1 MGTPTRKSKIDL
13 WAWPERNENSC
24 FTWKEF
30 SLSRKKRKKQSPTI
44 VSCKKGLAC
53 LDLICAV
60 QLLPQTVLADD
71 SAVQV
76 NPADSRC
83 TD

>member
-1 MGTPTRKSKIDL
+1 M
-13 WAWPERNENSC
+13 
-24 FTWKEF
+24 
-30 SLSRKKRKKQSPTI
+30 SRKKKKKQSPTI

-53 LDLICAV
+53 LGLICAV

-76 NPADSRC
+76 NPADPRC